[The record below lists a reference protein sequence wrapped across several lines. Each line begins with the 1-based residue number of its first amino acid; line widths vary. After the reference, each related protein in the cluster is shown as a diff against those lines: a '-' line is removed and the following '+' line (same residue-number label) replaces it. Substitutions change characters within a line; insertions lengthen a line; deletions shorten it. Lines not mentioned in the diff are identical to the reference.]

1 MVAAGGRCLAASSP
15 HSDQAGYGVRSSAG
29 CASSPHSD
37 LTVPRID
44 RKRPPVPACKQ
55 ACLHAG
61 VTVLVQYRY
70 RTGIP
75 TVYRVYSRTAVLLAV
90 TGGRSLGTVRQHAGG
105 GSAWWWCAPSLLPS
119 QKPGPAAHLPRPTP
133 APASEPQL
141 AARAAAEVPAGPSR
155 GRVSDTPLREA
166 PSRLWALDLANAAAA
181 RAR

>member
-1 MVAAGGRCLAASSP
+1 VQERLRIEARLVAAPQLQQQR
-15 HSDQAGYGVRSSAG
+15 AGAL
-29 CASSPHSD
+29 

-90 TGGRSLGTVRQHAGG
+90 TGGRSLGTVSPER
-105 GSAWWWCAPSLLPS
+105 LPPCS
-119 QKPGPAAHLPRPTP
+119 HLHHVRDGWPA
-133 APASEPQL
+133 
-141 AARAAAEVPAGPSR
+141 
-155 GRVSDTPLREA
+155 
-166 PSRLWALDLANAAAA
+166 
-181 RAR
+181 

>member
-1 MVAAGGRCLAASSP
+1 MT
-15 HSDQAGYGVRSSAG
+15 VR
-29 CASSPHSD
+29 

-90 TGGRSLGTVRQHAGG
+90 TGGRSLGTVREIDI
-105 GSAWWWCAPSLLPS
+105 SA
-119 QKPGPAAHLPRPTP
+119 QGPRNLFLKHLAHHRTVL
-133 APASEPQL
+133 
-141 AARAAAEVPAGPSR
+141 
-155 GRVSDTPLREA
+155 
-166 PSRLWALDLANAAAA
+166 
-181 RAR
+181 